1 MEMLKKMIKMK
12 LFKDILTE
20 RTKYSQ
26 GRVYLFFSIIAYYIT
41 LGILTVYGMDAGKDH
56 ETDVDLNSFEIIIE
70 SLKYAMVLFAGYVF
84 GNKGL
89 ETIKTVT
96 EIFQNGKKKKDDN
109 SEPEIL
115 NG

>member
-1 MEMLKKMIKMK
+1 MK

-26 GRVYLFFSIIAYYIT
+26 GRVYLFFSIVAYYT
-41 LGILTVYGMDAGKDH
+41 VLGILTFYGMKTGVDH

-96 EIFQNGKKKKDDN
+96 EIFKGGGKKQSDD
-109 SEPEIL
+109 SEPEML
-115 NG
+115 HD

>member
-1 MEMLKKMIKMK
+1 
-12 LFKDILTE
+12 
-20 RTKYSQ
+20 
-26 GRVYLFFSIIAYYIT
+26 
-41 LGILTVYGMDAGKDH
+41 MDAGKDH

-89 ETIKTVT
+89 ETVKTVT
-96 EIFQNGKKKKDDN
+96 EIFQGKKRSDD
-109 SEPEIL
+109 SETELL